1 MKTATTLV
9 ILLISTL
16 PLCSQIIED
25 ETFDLCP
32 DPADDWKE
40 DAIEAVV
47 DLTVDFAVEE
57 VIKKH
62 IPIQILAKIVEI
74 PLAYGT
80 QIVVKK
86 LILQC
91 EHCKDFFC
99 KTDAK
104 EGDPITCG
112 DYHCTSAGVM
122 YTIRSIDNVR
132 RTNGKVRVTIYSIT
146 VPSDT
151 DMLTAPDPYVE
162 VWEGNYF
169 KGNSKV
175 REGGATGIRDYFNID
190 FAKHKKLKFVIKER
204 DFGEDET
211 LCGVAFSQS
220 LPLKRNIHL
229 KLPRCGAILIIGTE
243 LL

>member
-1 MKTATTLV
+1 MKTIATLL

-16 PLCSQIIED
+16 PLYSQIIED
-25 ETFDLCP
+25 EAFDLCP
-32 DPADDWKE
+32 DPTDDWNE
-40 DAIEAVV
+40 DVIEAVV
-47 DLTVDFAVEE
+47 DITIDYTVEE
-57 VIKKH
+57 VVKRS

-86 LILQC
+86 LVLQC

-104 EGDPITCG
+104 VGDPITCG
-112 DYHCTSAGVM
+112 DYHCTSDGVM
-122 YTIRSIDNVR
+122 YTIQSINNVR
-132 RTNGKVRVTIYSIT
+132 RTNGKVRVTIYGIT

-151 DMLTAPDPYVE
+151 DILTAPDPYVE
-162 VWEGNYF
+162 VWEDNHF
-169 KGNSKV
+169 KGSSKV
-175 REGGATGIRDYFNID
+175 REGGATGIRDYFTID
-190 FAKHKKLKFVIKER
+190 FAKYKRLKFVIKER

-220 LPLKRNIHL
+220 LPIKRNIHL
-229 KLPRCGAILIIGTE
+229 KLPRCGAVLVIGTE